1 MWVCDN
7 CEPVLRID
15 KIPPLS
21 KLGANQR
28 FTDPRRSLQGLFEL
42 ELASLALRLPFYKM
56 VHLPSGR
63 QKSIQGPIHNVPA
76 DVVGSIASFPS
87 TLDKGQIIP
96 LAIKRREEY
105 KTTHGRPQNVRVDL
119 IVAAAKNL
127 TGNDEEGNA
136 ATFYTALVRFL
147 ELPQPVRTPP

>member
-1 MWVCDN
+1 M
-7 CEPVLRID
+7 
-15 KIPPLS
+15 
-21 KLGANQR
+21 
-28 FTDPRRSLQGLFEL
+28 
-42 ELASLALRLPFYKM
+42 
-56 VHLPSGR
+56 
-63 QKSIQGPIHNVPA
+63 
-76 DVVGSIASFPS
+76 GSIASFPS

-136 ATFYTALVRFL
+136 ATFYTKESL
-147 ELPQPVRTPP
+147 EEEGVKHDIDGYEDNMKVLRKMPGWNELGIRATSGADLFSTLKMTI